1 MRSIKELLEQR
12 NAAKKKMPHFT
23 RQDVQKAIRIRG
35 GWRHPEG
42 MHSKMRLKLRGN
54 RRQPS
59 IGFSSPKAVRG
70 FSPQGYKMIL
80 IHSPEQISSKDP
92 ITIAS
97 TVGLKK
103 RLEIARKAKEKNI
116 IITNIKDITAF
127 IQKIETQLKERKE
140 SKKAKA
146 MTKEQKKKEIE
157 KKAAEKEK
165 AAKEKT
171 KEELE
176 EERINKEKE
185 EKKKVLAQGN

>member
-1 MRSIKELLEQR
+1 
-12 NAAKKKMPHFT
+12 
-23 RQDVQKAIRIRG
+23 
-35 GWRHPEG
+35 
-42 MHSKMRLKLRGN
+42 
-54 RRQPS
+54 
-59 IGFSSPKAVRG
+59 
-70 FSPQGYKMIL
+70 MIL